1 MILEP
6 LREKLGMDPYTD
18 IIATTFKLNS
28 SDDWLRKQQGL
39 ALPVLPP
46 TTPEARQY
54 FFRKVREY
62 AALASSEGKRKV
74 DYEAFAQEWNKSADG
89 KDRVYITTE
98 LLAVYSKS
106 WEKNSN
112 IRASQEMIVDKLH
125 MVSRSAQVFSA
136 PTQPFPSYLTA
147 SPRSTQPSRGVL
159 EVRDALDLPSS
170 ISTDLALSRPS
181 VPQPSEH
188 LPSSISATLALS
200 RPSSS
205 VSQPSKHPLDLANAG
220 SFGGAL
226 ELENQ

>member
-18 IIATTFKLNS
+18 IVATTFKLNL
-28 SDDWLRKQQGL
+28 SDDWLHKQQGL

-46 TTPEARQY
+46 TTPEAWQY

-62 AALASSEGKRKV
+62 AALASSEGKWKV
-74 DYEAFAQEWNKSADG
+74 DYEAFTQEWNKSADG
-89 KDRVYITTE
+89 KARFYITTE
-98 LLAVYSKS
+98 LLAAYSKS

-147 SPRSTQPSRGVL
+147 SLHSTQPSRGFL
-159 EVRDALDLPSS
+159 EVRDALNLPSS

-181 VPQPSEH
+181 VPQPSKN
-188 LPSSISATLALS
+188 LPSSISAALS
-200 RPSSS
+200 RPSQS
-205 VSQPSKHPLDLANAG
+205 VSQPSKRPLDLANAG
-220 SFGGAL
+220 SFGGAPSL